1 MKKDVKNVSMA
12 VIRRL
17 PKYHRFLK
25 DLMDRDITRISSKEL
40 STMIGFTAS
49 QIRQD
54 LNCFGGFGQQGYGYD
69 VSELYSEISRIL
81 GLTSQYNTII
91 IGAGNLGQ
99 AIANYPNFEKKGFRI
114 LALFEKNPR
123 LIGLQI
129 RDTPVLDVDEME
141 RYCADKNV
149 EIGVICTNK
158 ESAQDVADALV
169 KLPVKAVWNFAPADI
184 VVPDSIVLENVHL
197 SDSLYIISYL
207 LKTHE
212 ETE

>member
-17 PKYHRFLK
+17 PKYHRRLK
-25 DLMDRDITRISSKEL
+25 ELMDKDVTRISSKEL
-40 STMIGFTAS
+40 SAMIGFTAS

-69 VSELYSEISRIL
+69 VAELYGEISRIL
-81 GLTSQYNTII
+81 GLTGEYNTII

-99 AIANYPNFEKKGFRI
+99 AIANYSNFEKKGFHM

-129 RDTPVLDVDEME
+129 RDVPVLDIDELE
-141 RYCADKNV
+141 SFCADKKID
-149 EIGVICTNK
+149 IGVICTNK
-158 ESAQDVADALV
+158 ESAQDVADTLI
-169 KLPVKAVWNFAPADI
+169 KLPVKAIWNFAPADI
-184 VVPDSIVLENVHL
+184 QVPESITLENVHL

-207 LKTHE
+207 LKMNE
-212 ETE
+212 ME